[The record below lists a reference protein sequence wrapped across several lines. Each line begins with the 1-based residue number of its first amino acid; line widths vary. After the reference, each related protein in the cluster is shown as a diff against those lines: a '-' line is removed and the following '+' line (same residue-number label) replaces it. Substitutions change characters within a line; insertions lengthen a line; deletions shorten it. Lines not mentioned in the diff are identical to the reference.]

1 MTQALFL
8 NDLTGENMK
17 NYANMTYSAFDG
29 EEYHELDNVAFEG
42 RCRIFAE
49 GDGFFGGLNS
59 QDYLSEILDSPT
71 WGEVFLH
78 SLKSQ
83 AKTLDLS
90 HSYFEGFRKVGE
102 ADGVSVLRLCLGS

>member
-1 MTQALFL
+1 
-8 NDLTGENMK
+8 MK

-29 EEYHELDNVAFEG
+29 DGYFDLDAIAFEG

-49 GDGFFGGLNS
+49 SCEFSGGPES
-59 QDYLSEILDSPT
+59 CEYLSEVLDSPT